1 MVTQTRVTKLLLAL
15 HNGHREALDELVP
28 LVYNELREIARRKLR
43 HERSGHT
50 LTTTALVHEAYLKL
64 VQLDR
69 VEWQSRAHFMAIA
82 ANAMRKILV
91 DHARQRKRV
100 KRGGGAPHVS
110 LEEVDYLPAREAD
123 RILDL
128 DAALDRLATQSPRH
142 VRIVECRLFGA
153 MTVEETAAA
162 LEISVATVKR
172 DWAFL
177 YTWLQRELD
186 RVS

>member
-1 MVTQTRVTKLLLAL
+1 
-15 HNGHREALDELVP
+15 
-28 LVYNELREIARRKLR
+28 
-43 HERSGHT
+43 
-50 LTTTALVHEAYLKL
+50 
-64 VQLDR
+64 
-69 VEWQSRAHFMAIA
+69 
-82 ANAMRKILV
+82 V
-91 DHARQRKRV
+91 D
-100 KRGGGAPHVS
+100 
-110 LEEVDYLPAREAD
+110 DLPAREAD

-142 VRIVECRLFGA
+142 VRIVECRFFGG

-162 LEISVATVKR
+162 LDISAATVKR